1 METKKILFG
10 GITGGIAY
18 FFLGWLIYGILLN
31 NFTMT
36 NYNQAAARPME
47 EMIWWSMILANF
59 AAGFLLSVIFNWSN
73 TNGLLSGAKIGGIIG
88 FILAISMDFSIY
100 SMSTT
105 FLNLTAVFVDIIA
118 YGLMTAIAGALV
130 AWVMG
135 LLKEKA

>member
-1 METKKILFG
+1 
-10 GITGGIAY
+10 
-18 FFLGWLIYGILLN
+18 
-31 NFTMT
+31 
-36 NYNQAAARPME
+36 
-47 EMIWWSMILANF
+47 
-59 AAGFLLSVIFNWSN
+59 LLSVIFNWSN

-105 FLNLTAVFVDIIA
+105 FLNISAVFVDIIA

-135 LLKEKA
+135 MVKEKA